1 MDNRL
6 NTIGL
11 AYRAKKI
18 VFGEEVLNQ
27 ISRVKLVIIASDIS
41 EKSRERFLKKC
52 SYYNIDYIDCFNGEE
67 ISNALGKNNI
77 KVIGITDEGFKKS
90 LLNK

>member
-1 MDNRL
+1 MDKTLSNL
-6 NTIGL
+6 GL

-18 VFGEEVLNQ
+18 VLGEEVLNQ
-27 ISRVKLVIIASDIS
+27 ISDVKLIVIASDIS
-41 EKSRERFLKKC
+41 DKSRQRFIKKC
-52 SYYNIDYIDCFNGEE
+52 DFYNIEYIDSFTGQE

-77 KVIGITDEGFKKS
+77 KVVGIIDEGFKKS